1 MAKKKDNKVVK
12 QNVNDEL
19 VQPTN
24 SNANNTNE
32 EHNPPL
38 SVGYINDVAVSKTI
52 GLSELYYAKKCNE
65 ILLSHY
71 NNLVTIVPS
80 YDSDYTEIS
89 FKLNKFKKINEQIM
103 NKIEEKILNIDL
115 C

>member
-1 MAKKKDNKVVK
+1 MAKKKDNKVAK

-19 VQPTN
+19 VQPTK
-24 SNANNTNE
+24 SNENNTNE
-32 EHNPPL
+32 EQISPL
-38 SVGYINDVAVSKTI
+38 SVGYVNDIVVSKTI

-71 NNLVTIVPS
+71 NNLTTIVPT
-80 YDSDYTEIS
+80 YDSDYSEIT